1 MSKNSILKLKV
12 AKKFDFEVEIVENQ
26 KKSIDFAIFFS
37 KFSKTQKTQSCKKN
51 DEQNEPI
58 AFFSIFEKLRVYTL
72 FIFVSFFSYYK
83 IFFDTELFLKSG
95 CGKKC

>member
-37 KFSKTQKTQSCKKN
+37 KFPKRKKR
-51 DEQNEPI
+51 
-58 AFFSIFEKLRVYTL
+58 KV
-72 FIFVSFFSYYK
+72 V
-83 IFFDTELFLKSG
+83 
-95 CGKKC
+95 KKR